1 MRGCLGIILALLM
14 AGCGMFAD
22 RPRPAAAPPA
32 LASAADQPAAAATAG
47 QYAGVEVSWE
57 DRADLQSPARE
68 ASMLSDAIMAELQK
82 RDMSHRQAEQSLRV
96 RIMEVLLRP
105 GGRMQTASSVL
116 NARVYVLAADGSEAM
131 EFPPAYL
138 ADGYRQKLADR
149 RTATGSAVSA
159 LCATACRQFAT
170 AISELI
176 CSMRTCID
184 MNNGNNG
191 LV

>member
-32 LASAADQPAAAATAG
+32 LASAADQPAVAATAG

-82 RDMSHRQAEQSLRV
+82 RDMSHRQAEQNLRV

-116 NARVYVLAADGSEAM
+116 NARVYVLAANGSEVWN
-131 EFPPAYL
+131 FPQRTSLTVNARSSQTVEQQLAALYQRFAQQL
-138 ADGYRQKLADR
+138 ADSLQQR
-149 RTATGSAVSA
+149 SA
-159 LCATACRQFAT
+159 
-170 AISELI
+170 
-176 CSMRTCID
+176 
-184 MNNGNNG
+184 N
-191 LV
+191 